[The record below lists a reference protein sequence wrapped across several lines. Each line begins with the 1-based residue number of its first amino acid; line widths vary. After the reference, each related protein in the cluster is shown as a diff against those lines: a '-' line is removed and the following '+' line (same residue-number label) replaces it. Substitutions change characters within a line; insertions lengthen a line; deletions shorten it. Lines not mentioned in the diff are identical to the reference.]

1 VYKWKKSTGESDAQ
15 FHDQIRQGCREIRI
29 ASVIVRLSDV
39 ETYIYRMNG
48 EIRQEVSDSMLQ
60 RVRNEAGIKGGEFQL
75 DLAEDPEIKPIL
87 KSLRRAKREF
97 SSLYEDEGNASVFTH
112 PTLRIALDPVTNK
125 VIFEKCSDNL
135 ARYTFNE
142 GKEDRWLQVLVER
155 VVRPKRIDEA
165 DVRPPD
171 VATPA
176 GPPVGSD
183 DSRASIPEAI
193 ISLQLRYT
201 PALNIIQRLQ
211 DVQRKG
217 SLTTKA
223 VIDIVKPVS
232 KFGKLPMSFPK
243 EDGSITREQPI
254 TTQESITP
262 ARSAAGIVVYFIMGG
277 RKKAISMDVVRR
289 VADVLGVK
297 FTFNEG
303 DPRPVVDMYKVML
316 TLKKSGF
323 ALEKLSSEAQEA
335 LRFVIAAVAE
345 YSGTAS
351 GSSSQDGEL
360 PGASQFISRA
370 SEQYINFLAMQS
382 ALRSQN
388 PDIESLKGG
397 VIFEPGRK
405 RRPGE
410 KNVISTIRAYPT
422 LSDIEKND
430 EFLANAGGEESASS
444 VINSRQAKENLEK
457 LLDMFKTLP
466 KELKSATAPLRRAP
480 VRGHLPAIDFS
491 TRLAAVA
498 GGLRIPAAFRK
509 LGYSSSLLIARDDIE
524 PRDAWILLCESSGAA
539 VGNASSVGKFDA
551 SMSYDQLVSDM
562 TGDNLEKVI
571 GKLAAIY
578 TAHYVSPLARV
589 IMHAAN
595 TYRDRGLLGLDAH
608 KTMIDRLDKVFAAAL
623 LAIQHFVFDAPTTTG
638 VQTASAKFRITRK
651 AVALKKKSTL
661 DLGTVPAEYRTL
673 SRADPL
679 ATPIESKGGV
689 DMSLTAE
696 SGAPFN
702 VSIMTLSISDDE
714 VGAAA
719 PDASSTPDAPAPAP
733 APTPAT
739 AIAPPTSPTPAPA
752 PASPTPAAPPP
763 APAPAPIVSVEDD
776 TRLPVTYD
784 KDSIARIALTDSAR
798 EKIGVLIRI
807 ERDYVLP
814 RGILIFEMEVQMRGG
829 TAQLAASRE
838 TPSELRFEGSVLNPS
853 VRRSREAPDYHNA
866 LITTTFN
873 KFTSGGTL
881 QELVDAVQV
890 VDSDASLRDL
900 AGNTKGYIVT
910 LIKFDRADEDED
922 EDEDEDDEG
931 ETGDFEASP

>member
-1 VYKWKKSTGESDAQ
+1 
-15 FHDQIRQGCREIRI
+15 
-29 ASVIVRLSDV
+29 
-39 ETYIYRMNG
+39 
-48 EIRQEVSDSMLQ
+48 
-60 RVRNEAGIKGGEFQL
+60 
-75 DLAEDPEIKPIL
+75 
-87 KSLRRAKREF
+87 
-97 SSLYEDEGNASVFTH
+97 
-112 PTLRIALDPVTNK
+112 LDPVSNK
-125 VIFEKCSDNL
+125 VIFAKCSDNL

-155 VVRPKRIDEA
+155 VVRPKRIDETE
-165 DVRPPD
+165 RSPD
-171 VATPA
+171 VVPPA
-176 GPPVGSD
+176 DPPEGSD

-201 PALNIIQRLQ
+201 PSVDIIKQLE
-211 DVQRKG
+211 DVQKSE

-223 VIDIVKPVS
+223 VIRIVNPVS
-232 KFGKLPMSFPK
+232 RFGNLPMSFPRG
-243 EDGSITREQPI
+243 DGGITREQPI
-254 TTQESITP
+254 TTQGSIP
-262 ARSAAGIVVYFIMGG
+262 IARSAAGIVVYFIMGG

-297 FTFNEG
+297 FRFNKG
-303 DPRPVVDMYKVML
+303 DLRPVVDMDEVMR
-316 TLKKSGF
+316 TLMKSGY

-351 GSSSQDGEL
+351 GSSSRDGMI
-360 PGASQFISRA
+360 PGASQFSSQA
-370 SEQYINFLAMQS
+370 DEQYINFLAMRS

-524 PRDAWILLCESSGAA
+524 PRDAWILLCNSSGAA
-539 VGNASSVGKFDA
+539 VGSASSVGEFDA
-551 SMSYDQLVSDM
+551 SSSYNHLVSDM
-562 TGDNLEKVI
+562 TGGNLEKVI

-578 TAHYVSPLARV
+578 AAQYVSPLARV

-595 TYRDRGLLGLDAH
+595 TYRDRGFLGSDAH
-608 KTMIDRLDKVFAAAL
+608 KIMIDRLDKVFAAAL
-623 LAIQHFVFDAPTTTG
+623 LAIQRFVFDAPIATG
-638 VQTASAKFRITRK
+638 VQTVSKGFRISRSAASSK
-651 AVALKKKSTL
+651 RKSTL
-661 DLGTVPAEYRTL
+661 DLGTVPAEYRTV

-689 DMSLTAE
+689 DMSLTAAP
-696 SGAPFN
+696 GAPFN
-702 VSIMTLSISDDE
+702 VSITTLSIRDDE
-714 VGAAA
+714 VEAAA
-719 PDASSTPDAPAPAP
+719 PDASSTPA
-733 APTPAT
+733 
-739 AIAPPTSPTPAPA
+739 PTPAPA
-752 PASPTPAAPPP
+752 PAPATAPAPASPAPAAPPP
-763 APAPAPIVSVEDD
+763 APAPAPAVSDEDD

-784 KDSIARIALTDSAR
+784 TDSIARIALPDSAL

-807 ERDYVLP
+807 ERDYTSS
-814 RGILIFEMEVQMRGG
+814 RSILIFEMEVQMSGG
-829 TAQLAASRE
+829 TAQLAALRA
-838 TPSELRFEGSVLNPS
+838 TPSKLRFEGSVRYPS
-853 VRRSREAPDYHNA
+853 VRRHQAAADYRNA

-873 KFTSGGTL
+873 KFTDGGTL

-900 AGNTKGYIVT
+900 SGNTKGYIVT
-910 LIKFDRADEDED
+910 LIKFDRD
-922 EDEDEDDEG
+922 DEDDEG
-931 ETGDFEASP
+931 ETGDFV